1 MLSLSSRIIT
11 VHCLK
16 VSFPMKSTAWLQ
28 KENSLRILMMT
39 LHYRIQMMMMM
50 MTRSVSGGDHHSL
63 DPVSGVLRESES
75 SMLSVAQVFA
85 QLAAGPFL
93 HTAVPLQ
100 STSWHS

>member
-1 MLSLSSRIIT
+1 MATDDDDDALCKR
-11 VHCLK
+11 
-16 VSFPMKSTAWLQ
+16 
-28 KENSLRILMMT
+28 
-39 LHYRIQMMMMM
+39 
-50 MTRSVSGGDHHSL
+50 GDHHSL

-93 HTAVPLQ
+93 HTAVPLP